1 MLTLLTLCA
10 TGHRVFGETVAAYVA
25 LDDSKY
31 YNKDF
36 DKASIYCISPPIR
49 GAGELSHYYGR
60 VSLMSVST

>member
-1 MLTLLTLCA
+1 M
-10 TGHRVFGETVAAYVA
+10 FGETVAAYVA

-60 VSLMSVST
+60 VSLMPVST